1 MPPLTSQEGIRLSY
15 GSRLPTSTVV
25 GILPGLSRVRLVGL
39 RQDAVGGVFLDAPS
53 TLCGSRDC
61 PQGTS
66 GLPAV
71 CPEHLTRLLWVTLL
85 RPTAGKF
92 RLSR

>member
-25 GILPGLSRVRLVGL
+25 GILPGISRVRLVGL

-53 TLCGSRDC
+53 TLCGSRDY

-66 GLPAV
+66 G
-71 CPEHLTRLLWVTLL
+71 
-85 RPTAGKF
+85 
-92 RLSR
+92 